1 MQAMSQTQ
9 VNEQHDK
16 VEARF
21 EANQRQL
28 AELETEQVELQGQLT
43 RFDIHK
49 AALSRRTIPAY
60 APWLPFSKNG
70 RS

>member
-9 VNEQHDK
+9 VKEQHDK
-16 VEARF
+16 IEARF

-28 AELETEQVELQGQLT
+28 AELEAEQAELQGHLT
-43 RFDIHK
+43 RFEIHK
-49 AALSRRTIPAY
+49 EALGRRTIPDY